1 MKLLSFFLIVCI
13 ESVRNEIVFKN
24 EETGFSRNTTV
35 PSNGNGTREGRNLFN
50 WISSFTDSEAD
61 PYLAKANAACLEGDL
76 SECFKAKALSSLDD
90 FFTKD
95 SYTLNDNARVI
106 RMPEE
111 HMRSIHQE
119 PYEFSSAPRAEE
131 PEWDQFVK
139 FVMRKVERFL
149 KSTAVEVKFSDD
161 VTEDGRYAPRFIDE
175 ISSELD
181 TIEDKK
187 ASIFS
192 KSIFFLANAPRSWQK
207 LRFFWN
213 RN

>member
-1 MKLLSFFLIVCI
+1 MKLLCFFLIAYI

-24 EETGFSRNTTV
+24 DETGFPRNHTV
-35 PSNGNGTREGRNLFN
+35 SANGTRDGRNLLN
-50 WISSFTDSEAD
+50 WISSFTDTETD

-111 HMRSIHQE
+111 HVRSLHQE

-139 FVMRKVERFL
+139 FLMRKVERFL
-149 KSTAVEVKFSDD
+149 KSTAIEVKFADD
-161 VTEDGRYAPRFIDE
+161 VTDGGRYAPRFIDE

-192 KSIFFLANAPRSWQK
+192 KYIRYTSNGQVRVRFSLQG
-207 LRFFWN
+207 LRKII
-213 RN
+213 